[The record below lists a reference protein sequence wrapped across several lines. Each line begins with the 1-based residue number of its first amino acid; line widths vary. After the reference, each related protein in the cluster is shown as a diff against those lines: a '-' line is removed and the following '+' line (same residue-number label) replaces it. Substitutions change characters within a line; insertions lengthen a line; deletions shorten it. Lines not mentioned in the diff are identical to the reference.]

1 MSKELG
7 FSSSEIKAMSVPT
20 NDITFTNVTD
30 KDGKAVANGKHTGTS
45 AGRNFH
51 IKLMK
56 DLEGATTKEKAK
68 TIIKEH
74 HDNYMKINGVD
85 CDLKL

>member
-30 KDGKAVANGKHTGTS
+30 KDGKHTGTS